1 MLIKLVTLL
10 ILSYNPYQ
18 KFIEVNNNQESEM
31 MKHPI
36 AKKIP
41 YSFEIHDTKIDD
53 EYNWLRG
60 KGWPEKITD
69 KDILSYLT
77 EENDYFNHF
86 MDPLAREKELIFD
99 LEVVDIIE

>member
-1 MLIKLVTLL
+1 
-10 ILSYNPYQ
+10 
-18 KFIEVNNNQESEM
+18 M

-60 KGWPEKITD
+60 KGWPEKMAHIR
-69 KDILSYLT
+69 
-77 EENDYFNHF
+77 
-86 MDPLAREKELIFD
+86 LATWS
-99 LEVVDIIE
+99 